1 MTSPIFTR
9 VSGIEFFMEDCQGK
23 RFKGTSRHCQV
34 GSVVGRAVSGNI
46 VIAVELPGHTS
57 VVNTTVCQTW
67 CQTCGEVVVSCLANY
82 HFY

>member
-1 MTSPIFTR
+1 
-9 VSGIEFFMEDCQGK
+9 MEDSQGK

-34 GSVVGRAVSGNI
+34 GIVVGRAVSGNI

-67 CQTCGEVVVSCLANY
+67 CQTCGEVVVSCFPFCKLPFLSQLY
-82 HFY
+82 FFLLER